1 MAKGQPVPSFDD
13 VLRGVRTAAG
23 GDFTID
29 EHEADKDGRGYGTI
43 CLSTRDYG
51 NVGEETPG
59 EEDIKAGRALIARIE
74 RECPNVRGTL
84 ETVDEWTNVEF
95 SVHGEALGPRPPGPK
110 ARSELLMAFSERIT
124 EMGSA
129 HGWRRDD
136 NSRGEIR
143 LVNGPKWDSPS
154 FEVSLTVEHPV
165 PPGGRRQEW
174 SAESDKKWFLALE
187 LGDVQVE
194 LPTNSVTGS
203 AVGKALET
211 AYELSAGL
219 EFSRVRFFV
228 GLADGTPVWP
238 KWKSEGERK
247 RFGGVNLEKA
257 SSLGSLCE
265 RMAPGE
271 FLWAQTSLGRRFLVD
286 NEAFADLQ
294 ARGILA
300 AAGIVDRQN
309 QDCSWS
315 YAKVPVQFSRD
326 WVSIQAAV
334 NAATKLT
341 AAAEQAPEK
350 TLSKK
355 L

>member
-1 MAKGQPVPSFDD
+1 VPSFDE

-29 EHEADKDGRGYGTI
+29 EHEAEKDGRGYGTI

-59 EEDIKAGRALIARIE
+59 AEDIKAGHALIARIE

-95 SVHGEALGPRPPGPK
+95 SVHGEVLGPRPPGPK

-124 EMGSA
+124 EMGRT

-143 LVNGPKWDSPS
+143 LVNGPEWDSPS
-154 FEVSLTVEHPV
+154 FEVSLAVEYPV
-165 PPGGRRQEW
+165 PPGGRRQEY
-174 SAESDKKWFLALE
+174 SEESDKKWFLALQ

-194 LPTNSVTGS
+194 LPTNRATGR
-203 AVGKALET
+203 AVGKALEA

-219 EFSRVRFFV
+219 EFSRIRFFV
-228 GLADGTPVWP
+228 GAANGTPVWP
-238 KWKSEGERK
+238 EWKSEGARK
-247 RFGGVNLEKA
+247 RFGGVDLERV

-265 RMAPGE
+265 RMKPGE
-271 FLWAQTSLGRRFLVD
+271 FLWAQTSSGRRFLVD

-294 ARGILA
+294 SRGTLA
-300 AAGIVDRQN
+300 AAGLVDRQN

-315 YAKVPVQFSRD
+315 YAKAPVQFSRD
-326 WVSIQAAV
+326 WASIQAAV

-341 AAAEQAPEK
+341 AANEQTPETAHSNK
-350 TLSKK
+350 I
-355 L
+355 